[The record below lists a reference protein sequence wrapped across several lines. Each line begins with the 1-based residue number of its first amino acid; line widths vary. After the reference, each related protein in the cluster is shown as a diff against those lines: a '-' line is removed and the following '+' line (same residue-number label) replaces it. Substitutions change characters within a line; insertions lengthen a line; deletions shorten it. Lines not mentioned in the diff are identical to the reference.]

1 MKKLSEK
8 SKEIKELID
17 KVRGTTPSSELQ
29 KEVEAVIKADDDKAK
44 AKAEADK
51 KKLDDIKAAEKKLK
65 KDAIKEETDKKKKAA
80 AKKKKKAEK
89 KETGDEEEEKSEG
102 DSEEEEDEEDTDAV
116 IKKLTEGME
125 KMAEEIAA
133 LKKRKNY
140 RTKPPKADKVDEVD
154 DFIKQ
159 NITKDFEMVV

>member
-8 SKEIKELID
+8 SKEIKELIN
-17 KVRGTTPSSELQ
+17 KIRGTTPANELQ
-29 KEVEAVIKADDDKAK
+29 KKVEAVIKEDEVKAK

-51 KKLDDIKAAEKKLK
+51 KKLDEIKAAEKKLK
-65 KDAIKEETDKKKKAA
+65 EDATKEEADKKKAA
-80 AKKKKKAEK
+80 ADKKKKKK
-89 KETGDEEEEKSEG
+89 LTGQDEEEKTDEEPEG
-102 DSEEEEDEEDTDAV
+102 DETEEDDTDAV
-116 IKKLTEGME
+116 IKKLTETMD
-125 KMAEEIAA
+125 KMAEEIDA

-140 RTKPPKADKVDEVD
+140 RTKPPKADKVSEVD